1 MTTALYL
8 LLSLLA
14 GLAFYLACAHQRLRP
29 ALRSRARVLRVAAW
43 SLALLATFAAIAG
56 MGVWAGV
63 FAALT
68 ALMLALVVLPYLDA
82 WRQLRATRAVE
93 GEEHVG

>member
-1 MTTALYL
+1 MTTVLYL

-29 ALRSRARVLRVAAW
+29 ALRARARALRVAAW
-43 SLALLATFAAIAG
+43 SLSGLATVAAVAG

-68 ALMLALVVLPYLDA
+68 ALMLVLVLLPYLDA
-82 WRQLRATRAVE
+82 WRQLRAQAANRRTSD
-93 GEEHVG
+93 VG

>member
-1 MTTALYL
+1 MIALYL

-14 GLAFYLACAHQRLRP
+14 GLGFYLACAHQRFHPGL
-29 ALRSRARVLRVAAW
+29 RARKRSLRVVAW
-43 SLALLATFAAIAG
+43 ACSLLAIAAAVAA

-68 ALMLALVVLPYLDA
+68 AVMLVLVLLPCIDA
-82 WRQLRATRAVE
+82 WRQLRVLPSTGGDR
-93 GEEHVG
+93 HVG